1 MLYTWHSLVHLL
13 PSTSPHQTG
22 TLSQPWPRPDL
33 ASSWTLPFLPLHHIH
48 HESLSAFLQNMFRIL
63 PLPTVLT
70 TTFWSTH
77 IITSG
82 SKWVSCFCLPLG
94 APARMMLLK
103 CKVSQVLSAQ
113 PPPRASCHPQGNT
126 THFWS
131 GDSTISP
138 FFLDS
143 VWHISSPS
151 DLSLKESLP
160 YSTRSA
166 HCISPCFAFIS
177 LNTHHLPHFLY
188 NLSST
193 LERKLLEGS
202 DVCLFCHC
210 CLPSTEH

>member
-1 MLYTWHSLVHLL
+1 MLYTWHSLLHLL
-13 PSTSPHQTG
+13 PLTSPHQTG
-22 TLSQPWPRPDL
+22 TLSWPWPRPDL

-82 SKWVSCFCLPLG
+82 SKWVSCFCPCLCEQPEL
-94 APARMMLLK
+94 
-103 CKVSQVLSAQ
+103 CCYNVSHIRSLSCSTSSK
-113 PPPRASCHPQGNT
+113 ASCHPQGNT
-126 THFWS
+126 QHTS
-131 GDSTISP
+131 GVETAPHNLP

-151 DLSLKESLP
+151 DLSSKESLP

-166 HCISPCFAFIS
+166 HCIFPCFAFIA
-177 LNTHHLPHFLY
+177 LNTHHLLHIFFIIC
-188 NLSST
+188 
-193 LERKLLEGS
+193 LL
-202 DVCLFCHC
+202 H
-210 CLPSTEH
+210 